1 VGIIAHMLTET
12 AVIEMKK
19 PRREYGTG
27 CITARPNGRFQ
38 IQYYDALGRKRR
50 ETVSTYA
57 KAEKLLQKRAAMRE
71 AGTLESAADSRIKID
86 ALAEAYKVYAGNSAP
101 KSAYWI
107 ALVWRC
113 HLEPVLGGKVAARIA
128 SDDLEGYIASRLA
141 EKAAPGTIN
150 RELTV
155 LKAMLNHAA
164 ESDPPKLSRV
174 PKFPAKLR
182 EANPRSGFI
191 DDKQYAA
198 LVANCK
204 QTWLKAL
211 LAIAYNFGFR
221 KGELLGL
228 CCGQI
233 DLEAR
238 TIHLLPGTTKS
249 DKGRTVPMTEEIF
262 GLLSEC
268 VRGKIATD
276 AVFTWG
282 DGRPVK
288 DFRGA
293 FAAITKAAGLPDLL
307 LHDFRRS
314 AVRRMLR
321 RGISKHTAERI
332 SGHATDSIF
341 DRYDIVDESDLAA
354 AAKKLE

>member
-1 VGIIAHMLTET
+1 MQTLT
-12 AVIEMKK
+12 APVLEMKK
-19 PRREYGTG
+19 ARREYGTG
-27 CITARPNGRFQ
+27 NITERPNGRFQ
-38 IQYYDALGRKRR
+38 IQYYDSLGRKRR

-71 AGTLESAADSRIKID
+71 AGTLQSAADSRVKID
-86 ALAEAYKVYAGNSAP
+86 ALAAAYQVYAGNSAP

-107 ALVWRC
+107 KLVWRV
-113 HLEPVLGGKVAARIA
+113 HLEPFFGGKVAARIA
-128 SDDLEGYIASRLA
+128 SDDLQGYIAERLEA
-141 EKAAPGTIN
+141 GAAPGTIN

-155 LKAMLNHAA
+155 FKALFNHGA
-164 ESDPPKLSRV
+164 ESDPPKISRV

-191 DDKQYAA
+191 DDKQYVA

-204 QTWLKAL
+204 HAWLKAL
-211 LAIAYNFGFR
+211 IAIAYNFGFR

-228 CCGQI
+228 RCGQV
-233 DLEAR
+233 DLAAR
-238 TIHLLPGTTKS
+238 QIRLLPGETKS
-249 DKGRTVPMTEEIF
+249 DRGRTVPMTDEIF
-262 GLLSEC
+262 DLLSEC

-276 AVFTWG
+276 AVFTWR

-293 FAAITKAAGLPDLL
+293 FAAMTKAAGLPDLL

-321 RGISKHTAERI
+321 RGISKHQAKRF

-341 DRYDIVDESDLAA
+341 DRYDIIDDADLAEA
-354 AAKKLE
+354 ARKLE